1 MSLLFRAGLLCIAV
15 AASGCG
21 RADGGATLFTT
32 SDSAGVRV
40 VETMGLDAAD
50 STDWAVDTTAMVSIG
65 EFDADDPYVFG
76 DLAGITRDVQGRIVV
91 ADKQA
96 SEIRFF
102 DAQGKFLHK
111 VGRTGEGPG
120 EYYYLMQLMRR
131 QPDSLAVLDY
141 EGLRIN
147 ILAGDGRYRRSYRPH
162 KQANTGPRVT
172 GMWADGSLLA
182 IERLGACS
190 RYRRL
195 LEESKDQGVCV
206 DSARFQRRAEN
217 GEVIRVLGPMV
228 ARREHLIPLEGNS
241 MAMLSNRYPQAY
253 WAAHGDRLYYSDA
266 ERFEVRVYTSD
277 GRLERIMRVRYDPPA
292 PTSETFSAPSMLLAN
307 MNQPADARAR
317 MERFLKATEA
327 VPPPARVPAH
337 TGMVVDRQ
345 GNVWLQEF
353 ESPIRRPSH
362 AQRWFVFDTA
372 GVLRHSLRIP
382 AILAQERFTNWTGE
396 IGDDYVLGYWRDA
409 DQVETVRFFPLRKRS
424 PAN

>member
-1 MSLLFRAGLLCIAV
+1 MTWRFQAGLVCIV
-15 AASGCG
+15 FAANGCG
-21 RADGGATLFTT
+21 RAERRAALFTT
-32 SDSAGVRV
+32 TDSAGVRI
-40 VETMGLDAAD
+40 VETMGLEAAD
-50 STDWAVDTTAMVSIG
+50 STDWSVDTTAMVTIG
-65 EFDADDPYVFG
+65 TFDGDDPYVFG
-76 DLAGITRDVQGRIVV
+76 DLAGITRDDQGRIVV

-131 QPDSLAVLDY
+131 PPDSLAILDY
-141 EGLRIN
+141 EGLRIT
-147 ILAGDGRYRRSYRPH
+147 ILTGDGKYVRSYRPH

-190 RYRRL
+190 GYRRMV
-195 LEESKDQGVCV
+195 EQNKDQGVCV
-206 DSARFQRRAEN
+206 DSARYQRRAEN
-217 GEVIRVLGPMV
+217 GEVIRAAGPLVAGRQHLVL
-228 ARREHLIPLEGNS
+228 IEGNTV
-241 MAMLSNRYPQAY
+241 AVLSNRYPQAY
-253 WAAHGDRLYYSDA
+253 WAAHRDRLYYSDA

-277 GRLERIMRVRYDPPA
+277 GRLERIMRVRFDPPA
-292 PTSETFSAPSMLLAN
+292 PTHETFSAPSMLVRN
-307 MNQPADARAR
+307 VTQPDVRAR
-317 MERFLKATEA
+317 MERFLEATEG

-353 ESPIRRPSH
+353 ESPIRRPAH

-372 GVLRHSLRIP
+372 GVLRHSLRIR

-409 DQVETVRFFPLRKRS
+409 DQVETVRFFPLRKR
-424 PAN
+424 PGN